1 MSLDVQNILK
11 TNNCTGILSEPSS
24 WSEQFNRKTISLGFL
39 VLVSAEPALV
49 LVELLLFAEQWWQ
62 QRVSGLLVGKL
73 RGDGLEPEPL

>member
-1 MSLDVQNILK
+1 MQQSA
-11 TNNCTGILSEPSS
+11 
-24 WSEQFNRKTISLGFL
+24 SEQWAGVDTWGSGLVAEVLEQALLWFLDFVTFL